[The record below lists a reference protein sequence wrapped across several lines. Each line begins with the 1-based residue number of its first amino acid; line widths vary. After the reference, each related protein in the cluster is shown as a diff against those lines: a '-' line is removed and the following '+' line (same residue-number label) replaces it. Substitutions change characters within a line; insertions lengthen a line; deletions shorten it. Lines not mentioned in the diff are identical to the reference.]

1 VIHCDTSFLIRAAV
15 PRTSQSVALRQWVK
29 ERRSLAVSAIA
40 WGEYLCGP
48 VSDAERRAY
57 EELLGAPIAFVP
69 AASEVAAHLF
79 NVSGRRRGTFTD
91 CLIAASAIVEGA
103 EFVTV
108 NTAHFVRMVPV
119 GLRLVELDAE

>member
-1 VIHCDTSFLIRAAV
+1 MIHCDTSFLIRAAA
-15 PRTSQSVALRQWVK
+15 PGTPQSVALRQWVR
-29 ERRSLAVSAIA
+29 ERRSLAVSVIA

-48 VSDAERRAY
+48 VSDAERLAY
-57 EELLGAPIAFVP
+57 EELFREPVAFVP

-103 EFVTV
+103 ELVTV
-108 NTAHFVRMVPV
+108 NTAHFVRMVPM
-119 GLRLVELDAE
+119 GLRLVELDED

>member
-1 VIHCDTSFLIRAAV
+1 V
-15 PRTSQSVALRQWVK
+15 
-29 ERRSLAVSAIA
+29 IA

-48 VSDAERRAY
+48 VSDAERLVY

-91 CLIAASAIVEGA
+91 CLVAASAIVEGA
-103 EFVTV
+103 ELVTV